1 MIYKEVENNN
11 PLYVSVLDNGVLIC
25 VYGDY
30 AEGSDGN
37 VYKHVGA
44 EIDEDEMI
52 TIGWECVTDNQPE

>member
-37 VYKHVGA
+37 IYKHVG
-44 EIDEDEMI
+44 EEVDEDEMI
-52 TIGWECVTDNQPE
+52 TIGWECVTGNQPE

>member
-11 PLYVSVLDNGVLIC
+11 PLYVSILDNGVFIC

-37 VYKHVGA
+37 VYRHVGK
-44 EIDEDEMI
+44 EVDEDEII
-52 TIGWECVTDNQPE
+52 TIGWECMTDNKSE